1 MNDVIFTEK
10 TEVVEDSFCPFLK
23 GKCQFG
29 CKLFLGL
36 DDRCMIE
43 QIYHNTVEILER
55 MDEAERKAAETAMY
69 QD

>member
-10 TEVVEDSFCPFLK
+10 TEVEGGYCPITGSKCRLDCRFLIDV
-23 GKCQFG
+23 
-29 CKLFLGL
+29 
-36 DDRCMIE
+36 DDGCMIE

>member
-10 TEVVEDSFCPFLK
+10 TEVEGGYCPIVG
-23 GKCQFG
+23 GKCRLD
-29 CKLFLGL
+29 CRFLIDA
-36 DDRCMIE
+36 DDGCMIE
-43 QIYHNTVEILER
+43 QTYHNTIEILER

>member
-10 TEVVEDSFCPFLK
+10 TEVGGGYCPITG
-23 GKCQFG
+23 GKCR
-29 CKLFLGL
+29 L
-36 DDRCMIE
+36 DCRFFIDVDDGCMIE
-43 QIYHNTVEILER
+43 QTYHNTVEILER

>member
-1 MNDVIFTEK
+1 
-10 TEVVEDSFCPFLK
+10 
-23 GKCQFG
+23 
-29 CKLFLGL
+29 
-36 DDRCMIE
+36 MIE

>member
-10 TEVVEDSFCPFLK
+10 TEVEGGYCPIVG
-23 GKCQFG
+23 GKCRLD
-29 CKLFLGL
+29 CRFLIDA
-36 DDRCMIE
+36 DDGCMIE